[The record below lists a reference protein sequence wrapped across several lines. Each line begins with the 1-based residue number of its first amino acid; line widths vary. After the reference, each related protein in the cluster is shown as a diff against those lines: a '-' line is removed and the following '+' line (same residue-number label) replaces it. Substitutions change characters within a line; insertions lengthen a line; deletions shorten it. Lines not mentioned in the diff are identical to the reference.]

1 MQAKRLDHGAQ
12 DAFPSIR
19 PKNMTTAEGG
29 IITTDNSQVAERAR
43 MIRNH
48 GQQVRYR
55 QHILGYKYRMTDLHA
70 AIGLAQIQHLEEW
83 TARRIQNAQ
92 YLSQHLQGVTVPTV
106 RPGYRHVFHQ
116 YTIRVRADRDG
127 FARWLGEQ
135 GVGTGIHH
143 PQPMHRQP
151 LYQQLGYDLHL
162 PQAEAASREV
172 LSLPVHPGLS
182 LEQLGTVVAAVCN
195 HQKKQRDSRQR
206 LGL

>member
-1 MQAKRLDHGAQ
+1 
-12 DAFPSIR
+12 
-19 PKNMTTAEGG
+19 MTTAEGR

-48 GQQVRYR
+48 GQQARYR
-55 QHILGYKYRMTDLHA
+55 HHILGYNYRMTDLHA

-135 GVGTGIHH
+135 GFGTGIHY
-143 PQPMHRQP
+143 PRWMHRQP
-151 LYQQLGYDLHL
+151 LYKQLGYDLHL

-172 LSLPVHPGLS
+172 LSLPVHPGQS

-195 HQKKQRDSRQR
+195 HQKKHRDSRQK
-206 LGL
+206 LG